1 MRCVPSSIKLDGES
15 NRFIEVF
22 FAKIFFMV
30 LKIKINEKGKKKKP
44 IYINSLTCTMGKKV
58 KNSEVAKLENL
69 LIKQLA

>member
-30 LKIKINEKGKKKKP
+30 LKIKINENVKKMKKPIFSWSEINISVVDHSKEKGKKEE
-44 IYINSLTCTMGKKV
+44 YNG
-58 KNSEVAKLENL
+58 
-69 LIKQLA
+69 